1 MSPVTYINTQADEPE
16 FHGNQMQYI
25 HENLQSYEE
34 IKRY

>member
-1 MSPVTYINTQADEPE
+1 MSLVRYINTQAGAPE
-16 FHGNQMQYI
+16 FHGNQMQYV